1 MNRLLTALA
10 ASAFLASGAAFAC
23 NDMKV
28 TDGGDGGVPMS
39 SASEPRTAA
48 AEKATE
54 APLVVKQ
61 KQQPVKK
68 TTPAAG
74 KPLPQGALVR
84 TGS

>member
-1 MNRLLTALA
+1 MQRLLTILA

-39 SASEPRTAA
+39 AAPESRIAASD
-48 AEKATE
+48 KAPE

-61 KQQPVKK
+61 KQPVKK
-68 TTPAAG
+68 VAPAAG
-74 KPLPQGALVR
+74 KPLPQGTLVR